1 MSCPYLEESLL
12 CCIERILLKI
22 IAPLD
27 IQDKNPANQCGNTPL
42 HHAAEKGLL
51 NIFRLIMKH
60 TQDPLPRNNE
70 GKTPFHYAARNG
82 HHEMCSEIINILEVK
97 NIQDKNPQDFS
108 GVTPLHDAV
117 VSGHLN
123 ICILIYAT
131 GKFFSVV
138 FS

>member
-1 MSCPYLEESLL
+1 
-12 CCIERILLKI
+12 
-22 IAPLD
+22 
-27 IQDKNPANQCGNTPL
+27 
-42 HHAAEKGLL
+42 
-51 NIFRLIMKH
+51 MKH

-123 ICILIYAT
+123 ICILIYYT